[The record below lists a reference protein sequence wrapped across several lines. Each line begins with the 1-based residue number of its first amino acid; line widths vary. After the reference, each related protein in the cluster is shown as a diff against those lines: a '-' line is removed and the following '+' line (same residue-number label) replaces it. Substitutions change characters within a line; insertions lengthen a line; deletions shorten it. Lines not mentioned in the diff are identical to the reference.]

1 MKFDRLSP
9 SKIMPLAG
17 ILTPIAA
24 VAVARMV
31 LGGGPAEAPAAGI
44 DDTVDPV
51 VSGVGMVT
59 KPLTETQNSAL
70 TYLRTH
76 SEPRPLRS
84 PMAKPSAPLIVE
96 DTPEHLEPRPDD
108 PSEHLVLTSIVGKGK
123 RALASLSGKVYRVGD
138 EVGPSWHITDINT
151 AKREIIITSD
161 DGETRVMKIMPQD
174 GR

>member
-17 ILTPIAA
+17 IMTPIAA
-24 VAVARMV
+24 VSVARML
-31 LGGGPAEAPAAGI
+31 LGAGPAEAPAAGI
-44 DDTVDPV
+44 DGPV
-51 VSGVGMVT
+51 VSVVSSAGMVT
-59 KPLTETQNSAL
+59 KPFTEAQNTAL
-70 TYLRTH
+70 IHLRTH
-76 SEPRPLRS
+76 SDPRPLRS
-84 PMAKPSAPLIVE
+84 PMATPSAPLIVE
-96 DTPEHLEPRPDD
+96 DIPEHLEPRPDD

-151 AKREIIITSD
+151 AKRQIIITSD
-161 DGETRVMKIMPQD
+161 DGETRVMKIMPHD